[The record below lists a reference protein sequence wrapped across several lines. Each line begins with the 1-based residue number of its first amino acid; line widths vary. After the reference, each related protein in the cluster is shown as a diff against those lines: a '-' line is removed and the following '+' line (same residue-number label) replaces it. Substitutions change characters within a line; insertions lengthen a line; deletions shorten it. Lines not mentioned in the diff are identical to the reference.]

1 VQQIDNVDL
10 YQKILDLQ
18 SEVMELCDEN
28 AALKAQVK
36 HLSEKFGLKESLV
49 FEKNFYWL
57 PEQGGE
63 SKSGPFCSSCWDSQ
77 MNLIRLVTVQGKYYG
92 CPTCGRIMSEE
103 GSLPEPRTVA
113 IFGQNLGK

>member
-1 VQQIDNVDL
+1 MSVIDDVKSIAKIVQQIDNVDL

-36 HLSEKFGLKESLV
+36 HLSEKFG
-49 FEKNFYWL
+49 
-57 PEQGGE
+57 
-63 SKSGPFCSSCWDSQ
+63 SGPFCSSCWDSQ
-77 MNLIRLVTVQGKYYG
+77 TNLIRLVTVQGKYYG